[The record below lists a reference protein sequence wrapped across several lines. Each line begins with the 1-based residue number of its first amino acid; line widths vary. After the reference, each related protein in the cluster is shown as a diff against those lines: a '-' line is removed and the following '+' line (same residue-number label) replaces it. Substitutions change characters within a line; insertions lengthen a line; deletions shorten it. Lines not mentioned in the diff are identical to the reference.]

1 MWNNNSKY
9 YNNYLIKKLFV
20 PERFYSEKFS
30 NLKEILKRV

>member
-1 MWNNNSKY
+1 MWDKNSLW
-9 YNNYLIKKLFV
+9 YNNYLINKLFT

>member
-1 MWNNNSKY
+1 MRNKNSKY
-9 YNNYLIKKLFV
+9 YDNYFIQKLFI